1 MAAKYDPEILSIW
14 SRDRSVQSWP
24 LLCSVI
30 EEVRNCSQ
38 MLNKFSKHSSTAV
51 RIAVADNLYT
61 DLATMFALS
70 SDDELD
76 VRYSIAENCNA
87 PIAVLQKLTGDLN
100 PYVADRAQRTLTRL
114 MSGDVR
120 SRQFGK
126 QPGDK
131 KRRVLS

>member
-1 MAAKYDPEILSIW
+1 
-14 SRDRSVQSWP
+14 
-24 LLCSVI
+24 
-30 EEVRNCSQ
+30 